1 MSQFDTLSDIKSETT
16 YHNYNHTNLYEPDI
30 SLNAEPYSA
39 RVSIASV
46 WWIGHGQVGGQVCGQ
61 VEYHS
66 NRLVKTILL
75 NLILRRWNYV
85 RASYRRFSSKI

>member
-39 RVSIASV
+39 RVSIGADILS
-46 WWIGHGQVGGQVCGQ
+46 QSNGG
-61 VEYHS
+61 
-66 NRLVKTILL
+66 
-75 NLILRRWNYV
+75 
-85 RASYRRFSSKI
+85 FSHNEKSIHEDGFHC